1 MKSTLYL
8 LFFPLLFLFVS
19 CDNSDEAGIDLY
31 MKFDTLQDSTQNGK
45 QILLSSSK
53 YLVHVYAKDFW
64 GANIKN
70 VKITSFDEERGNVVV
85 LDTALQ
91 STVVDFDFVYQVPV
105 LNHDSLSIN
114 FEYVVT
120 DVEQHTVK
128 WNYNNEF
135 MIVQTE
141 KVLTEQ
147 SGVNMYAFELL
158 DHPTGYSLSR
168 NVAVQT
174 SLSDSTDVDIVAY
187 QPDPQGDAVACEWR
201 TWNNLYFVKNNSFD
215 YAKATLKTLR
225 QTYQASVGY
234 HKINN
239 LQVGD
244 IILVGNEKEAL
255 GVIMIQGIYDE
266 DGQQFDRHVFN
277 IKRYR

>member
-1 MKSTLYL
+1 
-8 LFFPLLFLFVS
+8 
-19 CDNSDEAGIDLY
+19 
-31 MKFDTLQDSTQNGK
+31 MKFNTGQDSLQNGK
-45 QILLSSSK
+45 QVLLSGSK

-70 VKITSFDEERGNVVV
+70 VKITSFDEERGSVVV

-91 STVVDFDFVYQVPV
+91 SMVVDFDFVYQPPF
-105 LNHDSLSIN
+105 LNADSLNIN

-120 DVEQHTVK
+120 DVEQHTAK

-135 MIVQTE
+135 LIVQTE

-147 SGVNMYAFELL
+147 SGVNMYAFEMM

-187 QPDPQGDAVACEWR
+187 QPDLQSDVVSREWR

-215 YAKATLKTLR
+215 YAKATLRTLR

-234 HKINN
+234 HKVSN

-244 IILVGNEKEAL
+244 VILVGNEKEAL

-266 DGQQFDRHVFN
+266 DGQQFDRYVFN
-277 IKRYR
+277 VKRYR

>member
-70 VKITSFDEERGNVVV
+70 VKITSFDKERGNVVV

-91 STVVDFDFVYQVPV
+91 STVVDFDFVYQAPV

-266 DGQQFDRHVFN
+266 DGQQFDRYVFN
-277 IKRYR
+277 IKRY